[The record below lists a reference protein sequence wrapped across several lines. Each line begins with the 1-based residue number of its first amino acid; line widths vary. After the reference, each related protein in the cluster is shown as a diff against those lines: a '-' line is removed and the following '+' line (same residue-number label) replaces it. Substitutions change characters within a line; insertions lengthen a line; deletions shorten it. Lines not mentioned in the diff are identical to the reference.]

1 MTVLRIFKV
10 LFITGVL
17 MLSTAIFLD
26 SYKVALLSKLKSSE
40 KKMQF
45 DLKEK
50 YTLAVPDAPIDE
62 SSYILGPAI
71 PESDAPQE
79 EKDAYTKAKA
89 DFDIKVKELKAK
101 YDEEVKSY
109 NRVYKEHLRKQRA
122 LDLEKQR
129 NSRETKKFT
138 EKLEKDIEL
147 TQLSINDFVCAT
159 VLRYLGSLVFLIGA
173 LGILIF
179 GETYEKLGVLVVIG
193 FGIKTIIGL

>member
-1 MTVLRIFKV
+1 MTVLRTFKV

-50 YTLAVPDAPIDE
+50 YTLTAPDAPIDE
-62 SSYILGPAI
+62 SSYILGPAL
-71 PESDAPQE
+71 PEADASQE
-79 EKDAYTKAKA
+79 DRDAYAKAKT
-89 DFDIKVKELKAK
+89 DFDAKVKELKAK
-101 YDEEVKSY
+101 YDEEVKTY
-109 NRVYKEHLRKQRA
+109 NRVYKEHQRKQKA

-147 TQLSINDFVCAT
+147 TQLSINDFVCTT
-159 VLRYLGSLVFLIGA
+159 VLRYLGCLVLLIGS
-173 LGILIF
+173 LGILLF
-179 GETYEKLGVLVVIG
+179 GEAYEKLGVLVVIG